1 MNKLK
6 FSVETRWGGSE
17 AEPTIK
23 RMQEL
28 IAELKVK
35 DEEHPDMWLAHKE
48 SGWILRLDEDNVA
61 YLEDPEGENVSHI
74 KEASSDYA
82 LKLWSKFALGGPGSV
97 SNEPWIKGYVP
108 VSDLE
113 LQLRQQKARELSL
126 AMDRE
131 FYDQLGPERPNTLCK
146 SEGCSRGTIQY
157 SVFCR
162 SHHFENIRRCQCPF
176 NH

>member
-1 MNKLK
+1 M
-6 FSVETRWGGSE
+6 R
-17 AEPTIK
+17 
-23 RMQEL
+23 EL

-35 DEEHPDMWLAHKE
+35 DEEHPDTWLAHKE

-61 YLEDPEGENVSHI
+61 FLEDPEFENVSHI
-74 KEASSDYA
+74 KQVSAEYA
-82 LKLWSKFALGGPGSV
+82 LKLWSSFASGGPDSV
-97 SNEPWIKGYVP
+97 LSEPWIKGYVP
-108 VSDLE
+108 VSDAE
-113 LQLRQQKARELSL
+113 LQLLQQKASELSL

-131 FYDQLGPERPNTLCK
+131 FYDQLGPERPDTKCK
-146 SEGCSRGTIQY
+146 TEGCSRGTIQY